1 MVEVR
6 PRAVNRKVQKIHG
19 LRLCFA
25 SFSLGEN
32 IFRRSA
38 YEAVGGY
45 VSFPG
50 GIGSDLTLLLKL
62 ACHGT
67 VQTIAGPRFR
77 FRHHAA
83 AISSG
88 ATTYQSLAIRGLRES
103 CLWLDAWNRQARVA
117 SSWVFRY
124 WTMRW
129 FHAALKHWAPA
140 LTPAQRDDLEAGVLV
155 QMDMQARRDRAEAM
169 VLDVGELV
177 RERARLV
184 VVHQREHTD
193 GLARRRLPRALVR
206 GASTAFDRAAACGSV
221 RCGRRASR
229 PAAPQRRT

>member
-1 MVEVR
+1 M
-6 PRAVNRKVQKIHG
+6 KT
-19 LRLCFA
+19 
-25 SFSLGEN
+25 SLWN
-32 IFRRSA
+32 SSNDQPKATRSA
-38 YEAVGGY
+38 MIELLNQQLADALDLGLQAKQAHWNVKGPAFIALHELFDEVAAKIGEAVDEIAERT
-45 VSFPG
+45 VALG
-50 GIGSDLTLLLKL
+50 GI
-62 ACHGT
+62 AEGT

-140 LTPAQRDDLEAGVLV
+140 LTPAQRDDLARF
-155 QMDMQARRDRAEAM
+155 ARR
-169 VLDVGELV
+169 
-177 RERARLV
+177 
-184 VVHQREHTD
+184 HWF
-193 GLARRRLPRALVR
+193 LPRFIHNRFLFPR
-206 GASTAFDRAAACGSV
+206 S
-221 RCGRRASR
+221 
-229 PAAPQRRT
+229 PAR